1 MGHAGRNPDRH
12 HGPPD
17 AVVDGVLSA
26 ALDEWDVPLDL
37 RARASSTQTARRSR
51 RDGAWSAVR
60 PDQFRDI
67 PFLTELRREMDGL
80 FAHDNS

>member
-1 MGHAGRNPDRH
+1 
-12 HGPPD
+12 
-17 AVVDGVLSA
+17 
-26 ALDEWDVPLDL
+26 
-37 RARASSTQTARRSR
+37 
-51 RDGAWSAVR
+51 VR